1 MARIAPLGGPA
12 AAVPL
17 VPLPSFVQ
25 FSPSLSSEAPFL
37 DGIRRGSPAA
47 RQEGQ
52 SDPASIGPEPAG
64 FQGMVWALPPFHFQ
78 L

>member
-1 MARIAPLGGPA
+1 MMWPPYPQIKNPHLN
-12 AAVPL
+12 
-17 VPLPSFVQ
+17 PLPSCR
-25 FSPSLSSEAPFL
+25 SSEESFL
-37 DGIRRGSPAA
+37 DGIRRDSPAA

-52 SDPASIGPEPAG
+52 SDPDSIGPEPAG